1 MNAGESP
8 GQRYDKLQRA
18 VQDAILQNYPNPDR
32 VGCPGAEVL
41 RTLAT
46 ERLTRDR
53 DPAWEHVTHCS
64 PCYAEYLALVERVE
78 QSRRRRNR
86 VVRAAGLAALFA
98 LGFWIRGL
106 VAPSADQPN
115 APEVVQQPATDQEPE
130 VIAAVLNLES
140 QSATRGG
147 STGAAEPGEEIQR
160 LPRGRLAL
168 SIYLPRGSEPGPYEV
183 RILPESGS
191 GEPLLSVSGEAHIQ
205 KGLTRLDVSS
215 DFSRLPPG
223 RYVLAT
229 RREGLSWRNFRVLL
243 N

>member
-8 GQRYDKLQRA
+8 GQRYDKMQRA
-18 VQDAILQNYPNPDR
+18 VQDAILRDYPNPDR
-32 VGCPGAEVL
+32 VGCPGAQAL

-46 ERLTRDR
+46 ERLTRDN

-64 PCYAEYLALVERVE
+64 PCYAEYLALVEGSE
-78 QSRRRRNR
+78 QNRRRRNR
-86 VVRAAGLAALFA
+86 LALAAGLAALFA

-106 VAPSADQPN
+106 LAPSVDVPK
-115 APEVVQQPATDQEPE
+115 APEVVQQPAITQEPD

-140 QSATRGG
+140 QSATRSG
-147 STGAAEPGEEIQR
+147 SPDAPQPGEEIQR

-183 RILPESGS
+183 RILTERGE
-191 GEPLLSVSGEAHIQ
+191 EPLLSISGEARME
-205 KGLTRLDVSS
+205 KGLTRLNVNS
-215 DFSRLPPG
+215 DLTNLATG

-229 RREGLSWRNFRVLL
+229 RRAGLTWRYFRVVLT
-243 N
+243 